1 MPKLDCVRTGF
12 PFAPKRFSIAL
23 ARTGRAAMTLPHDT
37 NPQDIT
43 KLQSEMSAAVKAHW
57 KAFLFEGIVLAL
69 LGLAAMIVPP
79 LASLAV
85 TIFLGWMFLISGIA
99 GLALTFWARQ
109 MPGFWWSLVSAVL
122 AIAAG
127 IILLLKPVQGTL
139 TLTIVVG
146 AYFLAEG
153 IATIMYALE
162 HRRELSE
169 RWSWMLISGV
179 LDILIAAMIIAGL
192 PGSAEWAIGL
202 LVGINLLFG
211 GASMVGVAL
220 AVRKA

>member
-1 MPKLDCVRTGF
+1 
-12 PFAPKRFSIAL
+12 
-23 ARTGRAAMTLPHDT
+23 MTL
-37 NPQDIT
+37 PQDIT
-43 KLQSEMSAAVKAHW
+43 KLQSEMSAAVREHW
-57 KAFLFEGIVLAL
+57 KAFLFEGILLVV

-85 TIFLGWMFLISGIA
+85 TIFLGWMFLISGVA
-99 GLALTFWARQ
+99 GLALTFWARG
-109 MPGFWWSLVSAVL
+109 MPGFWWSLVSAAL
-122 AIAAG
+122 GIAAG
-127 IILLLKPVQGTL
+127 IILLARPVQGTL

-153 IATIMYALE
+153 VATIMYALE

-169 RWSWMLISGV
+169 RWTWLLVAGL
-179 LDILIAAMIIAGL
+179 LDILIAGMIITGL

-211 GASMVGVAL
+211 GATLIGMAL
-220 AVRKA
+220 AARRV

>member
-1 MPKLDCVRTGF
+1 
-12 PFAPKRFSIAL
+12 
-23 ARTGRAAMTLPHDT
+23 MTLP
-37 NPQDIT
+37 QDISR
-43 KLQSEMSAAVKAHW
+43 LQSEMRAAVREHW
-57 KAFLFEGIVLAL
+57 KAFLIEGVLLAV

-109 MPGFWWSLVSAVL
+109 MPGFWWSLTSAAL
-122 AIAAG
+122 AVAAG
-127 IILLLKPVQGTL
+127 IILLAKPVQGTL

-153 IATIMYALE
+153 VATIMYALE

-169 RWSWMLISGV
+169 RWSWLLVGGIMDLLIS
-179 LDILIAAMIIAGL
+179 AIIITGL

-211 GASMVGVAL
+211 GATLIGVAL
-220 AVRKA
+220 AARKGTA

>member
-1 MPKLDCVRTGF
+1 M
-12 PFAPKRFSIAL
+12 I
-23 ARTGRAAMTLPHDT
+23 
-37 NPQDIT
+37 
-43 KLQSEMSAAVKAHW
+43 
-57 KAFLFEGIVLAL
+57 

-109 MPGFWWSLVSAVL
+109 MPGFWWSLISAVL
-122 AIAAG
+122 AIGAG
-127 IILLLKPVQGTL
+127 IILLAKPVQGTL
-139 TLTIVVG
+139 SLTIVVG

-153 IATIMYALE
+153 VATIMYALE

-169 RWSWMLISGV
+169 RWSW
-179 LDILIAAMIIAGL
+179 MIIAGL